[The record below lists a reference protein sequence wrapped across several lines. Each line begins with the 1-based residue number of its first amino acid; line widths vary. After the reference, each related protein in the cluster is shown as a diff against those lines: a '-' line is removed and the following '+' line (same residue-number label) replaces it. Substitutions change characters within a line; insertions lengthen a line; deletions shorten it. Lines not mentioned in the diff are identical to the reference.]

1 MGNNISLPQY
11 QGSNEVMTG
20 FVVRVTEQQKK
31 YLPMIQQAMNC
42 PSEGTA
48 LNLLTQAEAATVRQH
63 KRQQHDY
70 LPTTEPKPFTVS
82 YKYSKAD
89 KEALEYLQ
97 SFYKAPSRGDVV
109 CHLLNQAIA
118 ILESGKDGE

>member
-1 MGNNISLPQY
+1 MDTNSVLPQY

-20 FVVRVTEQQKK
+20 FVVRVTAKQRE
-31 YLPMIQQAMNC
+31 YLPIIRKAMNC
-42 PSEGTA
+42 PSEGTT
-48 LNLLTQAEAATVRQH
+48 LNLLTQAEAVAVRQH
-63 KRQQHDY
+63 ERQTFDY

-89 KEALEYLQ
+89 KEALEYLRD
-97 SFYKAPSRGDVV
+97 FYKAPSRGDVV

>member
-20 FVVRVTEQQKK
+20 FNARVTAKQRE
-31 YLPMIQQAMNC
+31 YLTIIRKAMNC

-48 LNLLTQAEAATVRQH
+48 LNLLTQAEAVAVRQH
-63 KRQQHDY
+63 ERQQHDY
-70 LPTTEPKPFTVS
+70 LPTTEPKPFTIS

-89 KEALEYLQ
+89 RQALEYLRD
-97 SFYKAPSRGDVV
+97 FYNAPSRGDVV

-118 ILESGKDGE
+118 ILDAGKDGE

>member
-1 MGNNISLPQY
+1 MDTNSVLPQY
-11 QGSNEVMTG
+11 QRSNEVLMG
-20 FVVRVTEQQKK
+20 FVVRVTERQKK

-48 LNLLTQAEAATVRQH
+48 LNLLTQAEAVAVRQH
-63 KRQQHDY
+63 ERQQHDY
-70 LPTTEPKPFTVS
+70 LPTTEPKPFTIS

-89 KEALEYLQ
+89 RQALEYLRD
-97 SFYKAPSRGDVV
+97 FYKAPSRGDVV

-118 ILESGKDGE
+118 ILESGKVGE

>member
-1 MGNNISLPQY
+1 MDTNSVLPQY

-20 FVVRVTEQQKK
+20 FNARVTAKQRE
-31 YLPMIQQAMNC
+31 YLPIIQQAMNC

-48 LNLLTQAEAATVRQH
+48 LNLLTQAEAVAVRQH
-63 KRQQHDY
+63 DRQQHDY
-70 LPTTEPKPFTVS
+70 LPTTEPKPFTIS

-89 KEALEYLQ
+89 RQALEYLQ
-97 SFYKAPSRGDVV
+97 SFYNAPSRGDVI

>member
-11 QGSNEVMTG
+11 QRSNEVLMG
-20 FVVRVTEQQKK
+20 FVVRVSERQKK
-31 YLPMIQQAMNC
+31 YLPIIQQAMNC

-48 LNLLTQAEAATVRQH
+48 LNLLTQAEAVAVRQH
-63 KRQQHDY
+63 KRQQYDY

-97 SFYKAPSRGDVV
+97 SFYNAPSRGDVV

-118 ILESGKDGE
+118 ILDAGKDGE